1 MKKIVSVIFV
11 LIFSLLFTASCGA
24 AEYTASISI
33 EGTAATVTG
42 APPNSTLIAAFYE
55 GGALTGIEPERGS
68 GTITVDFSDK
78 LPGADRVKVFLWDME
93 NIYPLCPAKEIE
105 GGEIVE
111 NTSAPTETTEPEN
124 YDTLYIR
131 ANGNTIRARLEDNDS
146 AAALVEILKERDVV
160 IDMSDYGGFE
170 KVGSF
175 GFSLPRNDTQIT
187 TEPGDIILYSG
198 NQLTI
203 HYGNN
208 SWSYT
213 RLAKVENMTGTEL
226 RAALGSGDVTV
237 TLSLK

>member
-11 LIFSLLFTASCGA
+11 LMFSLLFTASCRA

-42 APPNSTLIAAFYE
+42 APPNSTLIAAFYD
-55 GGALTGIEPERGS
+55 GGALTGIELERGS

-111 NTSAPTETTEPEN
+111 NTPAPTETTEPEN

-131 ANGNTIRARLEDNDS
+131 ANGNTIRARLEDNES
-146 AAALVEILKERDVV
+146 AAALVEILKEHDVV

-170 KVGSF
+170 KVGSLDA
-175 GFSLPRNDTQIT
+175 SLPASNQHTTTQA
-187 TEPGDIILYSG
+187 GDIVLYQG
-198 NQLTI
+198 NQI
-203 HYGNN
+203 VMFYGSN

-213 RLAKVENMTGTEL
+213 RLGHIGDLTGWEE
-226 RAALGSGDVTV
+226 ALGGGDVTV
-237 TLSLK
+237 TFSLEN

>member
-93 NIYPLCPAKEIE
+93 NIYPLCPAKEIDE
-105 GGEIVE
+105 VKLWKIRLHRQRPQSLKITIPYIFV
-111 NTSAPTETTEPEN
+111 PTATQ
-124 YDTLYIR
+124 
-131 ANGNTIRARLEDNDS
+131 
-146 AAALVEILKERDVV
+146 
-160 IDMSDYGGFE
+160 
-170 KVGSF
+170 F
-175 GFSLPRNDTQIT
+175 GQGLRIT
-187 TEPGDIILYSG
+187 TARR
-198 NQLTI
+198 
-203 HYGNN
+203 
-208 SWSYT
+208 
-213 RLAKVENMTGTEL
+213 RLWKF
-226 RAALGSGDVTV
+226 
-237 TLSLK
+237 